1 MQQFI
6 SNGFYKHKTL
16 RLTKA
21 SLIKTTITTVI
32 VAKTTTT
39 TLKITHFA
47 VELPSFVIVATA
59 MSVFVSSL
67 WYTLYQLLMVG
78 CMYVARISSAHITVY
93 VATNKQTA
101 SHNNNNNSYRR
112 SRRAEKKEKQGHAT
126 ERDYALLTGCCH
138 YCHCCK
144 LPLLQLRQLR

>member
-1 MQQFI
+1 MMQQFI

-59 MSVFVSSL
+59 
-67 WYTLYQLLMVG
+67 
-78 CMYVARISSAHITVY
+78 I
-93 VATNKQTA
+93 
-101 SHNNNNNSYRR
+101 
-112 SRRAEKKEKQGHAT
+112 
-126 ERDYALLTGCCH
+126 ALLLSVVFGTRCSSCLWLDV
-138 YCHCCK
+138 CM
-144 LPLLQLRQLR
+144 LQEFQVRT